1 MAAIKLVVGLGNPGA
16 EYDDTRH
23 NAGFW
28 LVDRLASQSGA
39 ALRNERGF
47 HARVGK
53 GQLGGKPV
61 WLCQPQTFMNR
72 SGIAVSALATFYRI
86 ATDEI
91 LVVHDE
97 LDLMPGAAKLKFG
110 GSSAGHNGLKDIT
123 ARCGGPGF
131 WRLRLGIGHPR
142 TLELAQNVAD
152 FVLHKPSR
160 ADLGSIDEAIDR
172 GLAVLPALLDGN
184 PEQAMLKLHTN

>member
-16 EYDDTRH
+16 EYDGTRH

-28 LVDRLASQSGA
+28 FVDRLAARCCGS
-39 ALRNERGF
+39 LRSERGF
-47 HARVGK
+47 HAYVGK

-61 WLCQPQTFMNR
+61 WLCEPQTYMNR

-86 ATDEI
+86 TTEEI

-142 TLELAQNVAD
+142 TLELQQNVAD
-152 FVLHKPSR
+152 FVLHKPAR
-160 ADLGSIDEAIDR
+160 DDRQAIDDAIDR
-172 GLAVLPALLDGN
+172 GLTVLPALLDGN
-184 PEQAMLKLHTN
+184 PEQAMLKLHTA